1 MVKSYEN
8 LVEESQNEVNEQL
21 NKRHT
26 AEFKDFARAMQS
38 DEKTII
44 LKTVPTDALLDELER
59 RMKLLESRDQAIK
72 ELFRIPEE

>member
-1 MVKSYEN
+1 MDKSFERI
-8 LVEESQNEVNEQL
+8 VEESQNEVNEQL

-38 DEKTII
+38 DEKTIV
-44 LKTVPTDALLDELER
+44 LKTVPTDALLGELER
-59 RMKLLESRDQAIK
+59 RVKLLENRDQAIK